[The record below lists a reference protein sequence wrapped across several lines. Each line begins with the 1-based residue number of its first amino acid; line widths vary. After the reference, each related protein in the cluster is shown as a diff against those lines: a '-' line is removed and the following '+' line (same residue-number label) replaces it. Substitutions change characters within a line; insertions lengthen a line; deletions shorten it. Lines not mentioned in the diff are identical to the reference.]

1 MIGAKSKLEGENAA
15 SLCFLWVSG
24 FAMLAAIPM
33 MYIAGAGGSAI
44 AGIIFAIIGL
54 QIGKKYFINKT
65 PTWSELRDAKQKEKK
80 RILDE
85 ESGRTA
91 EKSLERLDKKS
102 QFAKLKA
109 LILSKILTGTWMLC
123 IQHGDDLINCQLSDN
138 KDSKKIEK
146 IKEATNPSQAETIK
160 LLGFLCAPGETYEN
174 IKNTTDIYLMVGCDV
189 I

>member
-80 RILDE
+80 EYWTRKVG
-85 ESGRTA
+85 GRQKNLWSA
-91 EKSLERLDKKS
+91 WIKSRNLP
-102 QFAKLKA
+102 
-109 LILSKILTGTWMLC
+109 
-123 IQHGDDLINCQLSDN
+123 N
-138 KDSKKIEK
+138 
-146 IKEATNPSQAETIK
+146 
-160 LLGFLCAPGETYEN
+160 
-174 IKNTTDIYLMVGCDV
+174 
-189 I
+189 

>member
-15 SLCFLWVSG
+15 SLYFLWVSG

-85 ESGRTA
+85 ESGVTA
-91 EKSLERLDKKS
+91 KKSLERLEKKRICRIEGS
-102 QFAKLKA
+102 LDSKMFDDTWWLWVRDGNKVITCA
-109 LILSKILTGTWMLC
+109 LA
-123 IQHGDDLINCQLSDN
+123 NN
-138 KDSKKIEK
+138 KDSKLIEK
-146 IKEATNPSQAETIK
+146 LKQKTDDSQADHVNLI
-160 LLGFLCAPGETYEN
+160 GYLCAPREVFEN
-174 IKNTTDIYLMVGCDV
+174 IKNDSDDYSIVGCEL